1 MPRKPGG
8 VRSPTRLEREY
19 IALLT
24 RRILAPLFIDL
35 QARVVGATSAAEVDR
50 AVEEAT
56 AAAEARGVP
65 VESVRAQLNR
75 LSAYH
80 RARVIQTMISAL
92 GVDVGPMLTEPAVNA
107 FMTRVVERNVDLIK
121 TIPPRFHDSM
131 KDRLSAELRDQ
142 PFDRQRLTQLL
153 AREYGSTGYNLR
165 RLARDQTTK
174 TIGGLTEIRQRQL
187 GIQGYRWSSSADERV
202 RQTHVANNGRMF
214 RWDSPPAAT
223 GHPGTA
229 ILCRCVAIPAVLKA
243 DRARLGAKP
252 APTRR
257 KPRKDTPASRRRRVE
272 TIGKGFRRDPIVRQR
287 DEMRAA
293 SQQADASVR
302 AAYKKYDALPFGD
315 PGRNA
320 ARAEWSRT
328 TDVYYAAIHRL
339 RVADVAAGVVER
351 KYRKDVLGVLR
362 PDGVQMKP
370 TGAIKVP
377 KKGALKDTTIAP
389 VVDDVQAFVSP
400 KLPIEH
406 EVRFRKGGGGRGW
419 AKPPFGGDPG
429 VVSIEVNQNAATI
442 FHEVVHHVDF
452 SHPDLRRDA
461 LAFWKKRRKGA
472 EPILRLKDM
481 TGRGFRPDERAI
493 EDEWRRATKGIWEHY
508 PDGTP
513 YPGYVD
519 ATDTGGAVIAPEVV
533 TMGMEA
539 MWRDAARFAKNDPE
553 YFDWIVANV
562 MRRGLD

>member
-1 MPRKPGG
+1 MPRRPGG
-8 VRSPTRLEREY
+8 VRPPTKLEREY

-35 QARVVGATSAAEVDR
+35 DLQARVAGATSAAEVDR

-223 GHPGTA
+223 GHPGTD
-229 ILCRCVAIPAVLKA
+229 IQCRCVAIPAVLKA

-257 KPRKDTPASRRRRVE
+257 RPTEATVFPPTGSRRKAMPAREEKQLDKASAHYLQNEIPAAQRDAISAYTRGADRLNVPLRSGRKVPAS
-272 TIGKGFRRDPIVRQR
+272 IQR
-287 DEMRAA
+287 DADRIHKVIDGAPTPPPPALVWRGVSHNVGNPKVGSEMKLDGFTSTSVDPAVGA
-293 SQQADASVR
+293 SFARGTGPQQTIFEIRPKAGVYVKPISSGAF
-302 AAYKKYDALPFGD
+302 KKEKEFLMRHG
-315 PGRNA
+315 
-320 ARAEWSRT
+320 SR
-328 TDVYYAAIHRL
+328 Y
-339 RVADVAAGVVER
+339 RVAGVEEAKVGKSPR
-351 KYRKDVLGVLR
+351 KYRIIQLEEI
-362 PDGVQMKP
+362 DG
-370 TGAIKVP
+370 
-377 KKGALKDTTIAP
+377 
-389 VVDDVQAFVSP
+389 
-400 KLPIEH
+400 
-406 EVRFRKGGGGRGW
+406 
-419 AKPPFGGDPG
+419 
-429 VVSIEVNQNAATI
+429 
-442 FHEVVHHVDF
+442 
-452 SHPDLRRDA
+452 
-461 LAFWKKRRKGA
+461 
-472 EPILRLKDM
+472 
-481 TGRGFRPDERAI
+481 
-493 EDEWRRATKGIWEHY
+493 
-508 PDGTP
+508 
-513 YPGYVD
+513 
-519 ATDTGGAVIAPEVV
+519 
-533 TMGMEA
+533 
-539 MWRDAARFAKNDPE
+539 
-553 YFDWIVANV
+553 
-562 MRRGLD
+562 